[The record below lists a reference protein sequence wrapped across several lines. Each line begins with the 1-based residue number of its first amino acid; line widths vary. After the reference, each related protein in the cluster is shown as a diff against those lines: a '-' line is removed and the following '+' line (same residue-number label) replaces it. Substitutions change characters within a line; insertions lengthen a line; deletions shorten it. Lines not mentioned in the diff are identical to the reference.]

1 MTVLN
6 MSSVLADRLGGP
18 VAVMKKG
25 LRGREDLTMSGSRA
39 SCGALSHPPSPGI
52 LLPGTT
58 AVPTQDQRFCRRG
71 WRVRPHFVGS
81 GLHETDQHGELYR
94 DRVSGPKLVLT
105 RDRLSL

>member
-1 MTVLN
+1 
-6 MSSVLADRLGGP
+6 MSSVWLIGLGGP

-39 SCGALSHPPSPGI
+39 SWALSHPPSPGI

-58 AVPTQDQRFCRRG
+58 AVPTQDQRSAVVG
-71 WRVRPHFVGS
+71 GGSGPHFVGS

-94 DRVSGPKLVLT
+94 DRESGPKLVLT